1 MTSPQTHKIHEQY
14 EGTPLWR
21 ALEAA
26 LDDLMASREV
36 TIATAPRYV
45 LGYLCQELAAKWVV
59 TGAALTRDREPLGR
73 APGTR
78 APGTRPPTDPA
89 SRGRPHATEE

>member
-1 MTSPQTHKIHEQY
+1 MKTPESHKIYEQY

-21 ALEAA
+21 ALEGA
-26 LDDLMASREV
+26 LADLTASGEV
-36 TIATAPRYV
+36 SVATAPRYV

-73 APGTR
+73 APSSGPPAER
-78 APGTRPPTDPA
+78 ASPGPR
-89 SRGRPHATEE
+89 HATEE

>member
-1 MTSPQTHKIHEQY
+1 MMPDQPHKIHEQY

-21 ALEAA
+21 ALEGA
-26 LDDLMASREV
+26 LADLTASREV
-36 TIATAPRYV
+36 TIGTAPRYV

-73 APGTR
+73 APSKHTPIGG
-78 APGTRPPTDPA
+78 PPDDRPSPA
-89 SRGRPHATEE
+89 SGHATQD